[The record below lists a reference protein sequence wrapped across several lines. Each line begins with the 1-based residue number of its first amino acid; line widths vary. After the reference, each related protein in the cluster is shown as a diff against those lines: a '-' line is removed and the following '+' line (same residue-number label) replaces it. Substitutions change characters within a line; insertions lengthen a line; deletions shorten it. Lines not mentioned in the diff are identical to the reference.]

1 MHAETST
8 SCMPRETLSGQG
20 QNVLKC
26 CSRYKDFTA
35 VEELVDNCLEGA
47 KGQEVPEIHLK
58 LDQINDVS
66 CKHYRMHGCIHVPL
80 VGLYTAY
87 AVFIHVKAWFCK
99 AFDHIGF
106 YYFEALQKSRMV

>member
-1 MHAETST
+1 M
-8 SCMPRETLSGQG
+8 LNG
-20 QNVLKC
+20 

-66 CKHYRMHGCIHVPL
+66 CKHYRMHGGIHVPL

-87 AVFIHVKAWFCK
+87 AAIVHVKAWFCK
-99 AFDHIGF
+99 AFADISF
-106 YYFEALQKSRMV
+106 YYFQAVQKLCMV

>member
-1 MHAETST
+1 MHVCTA
-8 SCMPRETLSGQG
+8 ETLSGQAG
-20 QNVLKC
+20 NVLKC
-26 CSRYKDFTA
+26 CSRYKDYTA

-66 CKHYRMHGCIHVPL
+66 CKHFRMHGCTHILL

-87 AVFIHVKAWFCK
+87 AAIVHVKACFCK
-99 AFDHIGF
+99 AFDDISF
-106 YYFEALQKSRMV
+106 YNFEAVQKSRMV